1 MDENNKL
8 MIPAQTSDRKDYVS
22 GIGKKE
28 VAVIGGSL
36 VLSIMMV
43 LISFALGL
51 SVAVAMFIAFFI
63 VASTI
68 CVIRRDAINESLID
82 KIGLIICYRKEQKQF
97 LYVHYAFYEL
107 PETEVEQSDS
117 K

>member
-1 MDENNKL
+1 MEENNKL

-28 VAVIGGSL
+28 VAVIIGSL
-36 VLSIMMV
+36 VVSIAIV
-43 LISFALGL
+43 LITFMAGA
-51 SVAVAMFIAFFI
+51 SVAVAMFIAFFT

-82 KIGLIICYRKEQKQF
+82 KIGLIIRYSKAQKQF

-107 PETEVEQSDS
+107 QETEVEQSDS